1 MAFVVRPGDQIRM
14 PSTGVYSHAQSSSIL
29 RGNVDRRSLLDL
41 SWLFRNVNP
50 YGYRPNHSQEK
61 MTAQM
66 REMAEKNQ
74 QKAREMENKKKA
86 EDTTKEGTG
95 KPKTD
100 AGKGDGKDK

>member
-1 MAFVVRPGDQIRM
+1 MRRVRAFFAATLTGGLCLICLGCSGT
-14 PSTGVYSHAQSSSIL
+14 STPTATGPTI
-29 RGNVDRRSLLDL
+29 
-41 SWLFRNVNP
+41 
-50 YGYRPNHSQEK
+50 SQEK

-86 EDTTKEGTG
+86 EDTAKEGTG